1 MLSYN
6 TIVAIQLL
14 HVLQKFKHCP
24 MNITELKQKCL
35 LHDVG
40 HVTGRIMR
48 SLYRQ
53 GWVTSNCRSKYWL
66 VTDLL
71 QKNLLELILII
82 DNNRIQLCSHVGFN
96 CWGEAARK
104 KMHNA
109 IDLDEQLR
117 KWFTV
122 QLETV
127 NLGEL
132 VSADSILGGTAE
144 ERIALERKLCV
155 SEI

>member
-14 HVLQKFKHCP
+14 HVLQKFKHRP
-24 MNITELKQKCL
+24 MSITELRQECL
-35 LHDVG
+35 LHDMSNVAG
-40 HVTGRIMR
+40 KIMR
-48 SLYRQ
+48 PLYRQ

-71 QKNLLELILII
+71 QKNLLELTMII
-82 DNNRIQLCSHVGFN
+82 DNNRIQLCNHVGFN
-96 CWGEAARK
+96 CWGNAAQK
-104 KMHNA
+104 EMHNA
-109 IDLDEQLR
+109 IDLNEQLR
-117 KWFTV
+117 KWFSV

-132 VSADSILGGTAE
+132 VASNEILGDGME
-144 ERIALERKLCV
+144 ERIKISRSL
-155 SEI
+155 